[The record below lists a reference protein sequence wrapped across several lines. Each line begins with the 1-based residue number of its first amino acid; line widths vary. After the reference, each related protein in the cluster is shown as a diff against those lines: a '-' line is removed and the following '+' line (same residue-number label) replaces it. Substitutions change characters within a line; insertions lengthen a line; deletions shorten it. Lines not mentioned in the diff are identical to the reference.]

1 MTLSIQAIPTAL
13 RIDADG
19 SVRVGKTRVLLA
31 TVITAV
37 YHGES
42 AEEIAENFPTLDL
55 VDVYAVIAHYLRHRT
70 EVDAYMDEY
79 RRQGEAL
86 RRQIEAR
93 FPSDGL
99 RERLLARRAA
109 ATSPKS

>member
-1 MTLSIQAIPTAL
+1 MSLSIEAVPTPL

-31 TVITAV
+31 MVITAF

-55 VDVYAVIAHYLRHRT
+55 ADAYGVIAY
-70 EVDAYMDEY
+70 
-79 RRQGEAL
+79 
-86 RRQIEAR
+86 
-93 FPSDGL
+93 
-99 RERLLARRAA
+99 
-109 ATSPKS
+109 

>member
-1 MTLSIQAIPTAL
+1 MSLSIDAIPTPL

-31 TVITAV
+31 TVITAF

-55 VDVYAVIAHYLRHRT
+55 ADAYGVIAYYLRHRA

-79 RRQGEAL
+79 RRQAEAL
-86 RRQIEAR
+86 RREIEAR
-93 FPSDGL
+93 FPSQGL

-109 ATSPKS
+109 AVSPKS